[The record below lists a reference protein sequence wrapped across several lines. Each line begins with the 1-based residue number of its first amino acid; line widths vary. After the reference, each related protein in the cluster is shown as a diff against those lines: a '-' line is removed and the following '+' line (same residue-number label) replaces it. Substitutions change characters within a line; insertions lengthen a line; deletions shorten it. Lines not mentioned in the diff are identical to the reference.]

1 MKNIVI
7 VGGGTAGWITA
18 LYSKKI
24 FPDDNI
30 TLIESPEIGILGAG
44 EGSTRQLVDI
54 LNYLDI
60 GIEDLIKETKCT
72 IKTGIKFT
80 NWSKDKDYYY
90 HDFTFEGSVF
100 DESGFDRGRNSFD
113 FPILKYERLLN
124 IVEKNIN
131 SSVNDLYSDNKL
143 LPFTFSLEE
152 ESNKSNLKFWNKY
165 SGHSIHFDARLLA
178 SYLSNIGIS
187 RKIKL
192 VQGQVVNIETNEQ
205 NDIIALK
212 LNNNET
218 ILTDFVFDCSGFSRL
233 IIGKHYN
240 SKWQSFS
247 EYLPMKRALP
257 FFIDIDTE
265 NIPSYTEA
273 IAMDY
278 GWMWKIPLQ
287 HRYGCGSVFDSNY
300 ISDEDAI
307 KEIENYL
314 GFEPKY
320 PRELKNAFNFSAGC
334 YEEIWIKNSL
344 AVGLSSGFVEPL
356 EATSIMQAILVLQRF
371 MSDKTNLNTKNNF
384 IKQRFNELYLNETQE
399 VVDFLYLHYITNKNN
414 TDFWK
419 NFSKNNKMP
428 KDVNYILNV
437 FKDKSLY
444 NNFDFYSNS
453 FINGFSYLY
462 VLIGQKIL
470 NKGHMKKN
478 AKFLLDDVKKQD
490 YEYILNNQKKLIPK
504 FLTHNDFIDIIKN
517 DKNV

>member
-1 MKNIVI
+1 MSIV
-7 VGGGTAGWITA
+7 VLGGGSAGWLTA
-18 LYSKKI
+18 LYAKKI
-24 FPDDNI
+24 FNDKDI
-30 TLIESPEIGILGAG
+30 VLVESEDYGILGAG
-44 EGSTRQLVDI
+44 EGSTPKLIDF
-54 LNYLDI
+54 LNFLEI
-60 GIEDLIKETKCT
+60 PFQDLIKECKST
-72 IKTGIKFT
+72 IKNGVKFT
-80 NWSKDKDYYY
+80 NWSKDK
-90 HDFTFEGSVF
+90 GSY
-100 DESGFDRGRNSFD
+100 
-113 FPILKYERLLN
+113 LH
-124 IVEKNIN
+124 
-131 SSVNDLYSDNKL
+131 
-143 LPFTFSLEE
+143 PFFS
-152 ESNKSNLKFWNKY
+152 ESNASNDYNFHLDSHYKESDSSFAHYCASLKNHNLKDYSLMEKVSDKNLVPFIDNNENK
-165 SGHSIHFDARLLA
+165 SIDQLAQISIHFDAKLLA
-178 SYLSNIGIS
+178 GYLRTVGEKRGII
-187 RKIKL
+187 RKEGIVNKIFNDKDGYINKIKTEKEE
-192 VQGQVVNIETNEQ
+192 IDCEF
-205 NDIIALK
+205 I
-212 LNNNET
+212 
-218 ILTDFVFDCSGFSRL
+218 FDCSGFKKL
-233 IIGKHYN
+233 IIGNHYK
-240 SKWQSFS
+240 SKWKSHS
-247 EYLPMKRALP
+247 EQLPVKKAIP
-257 FFIDIDTE
+257 FFLEIDKE
-265 NIPSYTEA
+265 IPPYTEA

-287 HRYGCGSVFDSNY
+287 HRYGCGYVFDSNY

-428 KDVNYILNV
+428 KNVNYILNV

-470 NKGHMKKN
+470 NKVHMKKN